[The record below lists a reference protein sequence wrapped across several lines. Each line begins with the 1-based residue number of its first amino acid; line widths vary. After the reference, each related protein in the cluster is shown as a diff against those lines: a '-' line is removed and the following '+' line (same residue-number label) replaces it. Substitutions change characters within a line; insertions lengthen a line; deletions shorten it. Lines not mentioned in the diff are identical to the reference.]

1 MEDRQI
7 RRRRKAI
14 FDILQKYIGE
24 CDLTFSETIKNTDI
38 YGRPALFNVVRM
50 EHFLDPFTES
60 FEEHTLSC
68 QMLDGSNEHFVR
80 LRELSLEALL
90 EIVKLITEDK
100 ATLHSTTDST
110 QMDELKATLQASDLL
125 EGNIL

>member
-7 RRRRKAI
+7 RRRRKII

-24 CDLTFSETIKNTDI
+24 CDLTFSEAIRDTDI
-38 YGRPALFNVVRM
+38 YGRPVLFNVVRM
-50 EHFLDPFTES
+50 EHFLDPLTES
-60 FEEHTLSC
+60 SEEHTLSC

-90 EIVKLITEDK
+90 EIAKLITEDK
-100 ATLHSTTDST
+100 ATLHSITDST
-110 QMDELKATLQASDLL
+110 QMDELKATLQASGFLN
-125 EGNIL
+125 GNVL